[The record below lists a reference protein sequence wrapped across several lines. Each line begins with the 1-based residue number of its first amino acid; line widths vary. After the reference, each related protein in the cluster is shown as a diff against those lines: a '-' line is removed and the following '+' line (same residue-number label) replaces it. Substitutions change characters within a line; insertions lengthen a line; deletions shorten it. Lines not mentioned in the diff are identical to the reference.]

1 MREKVME
8 ILLEIRPD
16 VDFETGTELITQ
28 EILESFDIVTLVS
41 ELEDE
46 FGVKIGPKDLV
57 KENFNSADAM
67 VEMLARLGA

>member
-1 MREKVME
+1 MREQVME
-8 ILLEIRPD
+8 ILQEIRPD
-16 VDFETGTELITQ
+16 VDFETEKELVTQ
-28 EILESFDIVTLVS
+28 EILESFDIVALVS

-67 VEMLARLGA
+67 VDMLKHLGA